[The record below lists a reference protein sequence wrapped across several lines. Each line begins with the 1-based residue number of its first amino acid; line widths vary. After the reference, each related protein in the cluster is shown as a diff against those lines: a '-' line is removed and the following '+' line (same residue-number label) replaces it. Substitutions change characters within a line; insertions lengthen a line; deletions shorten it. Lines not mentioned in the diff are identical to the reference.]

1 MKKPAGE
8 TGPKKLASD
17 LNYGFGITEFLNSVL
32 IILQMFVPN
41 YRLTI
46 YISVRYKKK
55 LHKRLLK

>member
-55 LHKRLLK
+55 IA